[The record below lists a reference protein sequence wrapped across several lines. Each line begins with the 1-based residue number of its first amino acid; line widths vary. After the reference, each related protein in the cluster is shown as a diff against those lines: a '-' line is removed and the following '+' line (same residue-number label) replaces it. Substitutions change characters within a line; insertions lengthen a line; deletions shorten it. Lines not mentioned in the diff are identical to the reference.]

1 MKTSQTR
8 SISSVETPDSCDNMA
23 GKRNGKT
30 VNREREGEGEGESAL
45 GTGKGEGK
53 MGIALTMV
61 VGAVTS
67 LGSTSGSA
75 LFSAPST
82 PLAGS

>member
-1 MKTSQTR
+1 
-8 SISSVETPDSCDNMA
+8 
-23 GKRNGKT
+23 
-30 VNREREGEGEGESAL
+30 
-45 GTGKGEGK
+45 

-82 PLAGS
+82 FLRVAKVLK

>member
-1 MKTSQTR
+1 
-8 SISSVETPDSCDNMA
+8 
-23 GKRNGKT
+23 
-30 VNREREGEGEGESAL
+30 
-45 GTGKGEGK
+45 

-82 PLAGS
+82 SLRVAKVLK